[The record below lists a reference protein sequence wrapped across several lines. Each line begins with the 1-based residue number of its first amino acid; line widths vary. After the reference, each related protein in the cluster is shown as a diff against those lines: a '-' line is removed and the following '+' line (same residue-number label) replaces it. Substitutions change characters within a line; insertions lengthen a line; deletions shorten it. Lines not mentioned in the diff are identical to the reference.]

1 MAGNEGE
8 IINGKG
14 PNLLGKSAQK
24 RDSQAAVGNRWKLMV
39 YLVFAERIEIWKIG
53 FWFCILKILGGAS
66 IE

>member
-1 MAGNEGE
+1 MRRN
-8 IINGKG
+8 NKWKG
-14 PNLLGKSAQK
+14 AKFVREEAQK
-24 RDSQAAVGNRWKLMV
+24 VIAKLQLVTGGNWMV

>member
-1 MAGNEGE
+1 
-8 IINGKG
+8 
-14 PNLLGKSAQK
+14 
-24 RDSQAAVGNRWKLMV
+24 MV